1 MTKTNK
7 VVTGYTKSGT
17 AILKTVPA
25 ITHSFNVGDRVECIN
40 YDGELEIGV
49 VEVIDKVS
57 KIFPYEWNSN
67 LEISI
72 LVRFENSPESVT
84 RFPQNTV
91 EKYLRKI

>member
-7 VVTGYTKSGT
+7 VVTGYTNSGK

-25 ITHSFNVGDRVECIN
+25 ITHSFNVGDRVEYIN
-40 YDGELEIGV
+40 YEGEREIGV

-72 LVRFENSPESVT
+72 LVRFENSPESRT
-84 RFPQNTV
+84 RFPQNAA
-91 EKYLRKI
+91 EKKLRKI